1 MRCRRVRSRWSST
14 LRGQQVIAS
23 AKTQRGRRAVC
34 TSSSYSDERA
44 ARDDLRT
51 ALGYKKKKELLVMAK
66 SRCQILADEVYQQAF
81 DLLDAEP
88 GVTGYEAGRAA
99 TQTKKAFE
107 RSCKIMR
114 P

>member
-1 MRCRRVRSRWSST
+1 
-14 LRGQQVIAS
+14 
-23 AKTQRGRRAVC
+23 
-34 TSSSYSDERA
+34 
-44 ARDDLRT
+44 
-51 ALGYKKKKELLVMAK
+51 MAK

-114 P
+114 PTWNGNTRRQKGLPRR